1 MRLPPAGGT
10 TAGTTFPTGATAKV
24 GGESFA
30 RNATL
35 GMERKSA
42 ARL

>member
-1 MRLPPAGGT
+1 MHLPPAGGT
-10 TAGTTFPTGATAKV
+10 TAGTTFPIGATAKM

-30 RNATL
+30 KNATL

-42 ARL
+42 AGL